1 MLELGEMRRK
11 TIDCIRQVVPASRQQ
26 AGAQPG
32 VRQAQTRNQEREMTE
47 RCDRCGSAN
56 VHRIN
61 LEMAFAPSKAE
72 PVYVLA
78 KPNVCLDCGLV
89 ECSLSEE
96 SLRELREGALQRA
109 VEPAYRGTPSQ
120 RIA

>member
-96 SLRELREGALQRA
+96 SLRD
-109 VEPAYRGTPSQ
+109 
-120 RIA
+120 

>member
-1 MLELGEMRRK
+1 
-11 TIDCIRQVVPASRQQ
+11 
-26 AGAQPG
+26 
-32 VRQAQTRNQEREMTE
+32 MTE

-56 VHRIN
+56 VQRIN

-78 KPNVCLDCGLV
+78 KPTVCLDCGLV
-89 ECSLSEE
+89 ECSLSGE

-120 RIA
+120 GIA